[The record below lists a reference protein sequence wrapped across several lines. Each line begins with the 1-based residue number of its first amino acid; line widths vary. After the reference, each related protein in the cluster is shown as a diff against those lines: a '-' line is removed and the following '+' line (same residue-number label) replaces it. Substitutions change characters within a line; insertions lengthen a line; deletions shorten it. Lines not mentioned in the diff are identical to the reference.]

1 MKKIIKKAICFI
13 CAILFFQ
20 SGSIP
25 TYADESAAIY
35 VQTAAALSDG
45 MIRVSVYMK
54 DTDNLAGVDAELFF
68 DSTKVSFEGS
78 SLGKA
83 FSSLYAVSYTH
94 LTLPTIRLV

>member
-25 TYADESAAIY
+25 TYADESAAFY

-45 MIRVSVYMK
+45 MIRVSVYLK
-54 DTDNLAGVDAELFF
+54 DADNLAGIDAELFF
-68 DSTKVSFEGS
+68 DSTKV
-78 SLGKA
+78 
-83 FSSLYAVSYTH
+83 H
-94 LTLPTIRLV
+94 LKEAALEIHIPARIQI